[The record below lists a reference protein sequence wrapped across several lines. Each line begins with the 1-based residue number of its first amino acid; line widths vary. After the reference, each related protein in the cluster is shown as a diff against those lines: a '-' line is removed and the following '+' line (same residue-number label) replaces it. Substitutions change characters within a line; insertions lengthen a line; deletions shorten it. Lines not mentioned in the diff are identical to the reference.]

1 LIRRKGKQKRV
12 ESERSILG
20 VDIGGTKIMS
30 GVITPQGKIVSTPSK
45 ISTRGLESKQIVIS
59 QIHRAIEKALANAN
73 LGLDDI
79 QGIGIG
85 VPGPMDIKNGIILDP
100 FQLPSLHNFS
110 LRQVIREHYNVNV
123 FMNNDANCF
132 LLGESYFGAGQG
144 KKIVLGF
151 TLGTGLGAA
160 IVIDGEL
167 ILGATETAG
176 EIWLAPY
183 KGEYIEEF
191 NSARGITRTFKKL
204 SGQEKSPE
212 EIAELGHLGDP
223 MAIRAWEEFGTD
235 LGYCIAWCINLL
247 DPDIVILGGSIAKA
261 MDLFSPA
268 MEKYLRQHI
277 CPVPAQK
284 TRVAQAI
291 LGDNAGFIGA
301 ACLALQNY

>member
-1 LIRRKGKQKRV
+1 MGGKP
-12 ESERSILG
+12 ILG

-45 ISTRGLESKQIVIS
+45 ISTRGLESRQTVIS
-59 QIHRAIEKALANAN
+59 QIQRAIEKALAKAQ
-73 LGLDDI
+73 LGLEDI

-85 VPGPMDIKNGIILDP
+85 VPGPLDIKNGIILDP
-100 FQLPSLHNFS
+100 FQLPSLHNFL
-110 LRQVIREHYNVNV
+110 LRQAIQEHYNVHV

-160 IVIDGEL
+160 IVIDSKL

-176 EIWLAPY
+176 EIWFAPY
-183 KGEYIEEF
+183 KGEFIEEY

-204 SGQEKSPE
+204 SGQEKTPE
-212 EIAELGHLGDP
+212 EIAKLGHLRDP
-223 MAIRAWEEFGTD
+223 MAIKAWEEFGTD

-268 MEKYLRQHI
+268 MEKYLRQHV

-284 TRVAQAI
+284 TRVTQAV
-291 LGDNAGFIGA
+291 LGDKAGFIGA
-301 ACLALQNY
+301 ACLILQSYQ